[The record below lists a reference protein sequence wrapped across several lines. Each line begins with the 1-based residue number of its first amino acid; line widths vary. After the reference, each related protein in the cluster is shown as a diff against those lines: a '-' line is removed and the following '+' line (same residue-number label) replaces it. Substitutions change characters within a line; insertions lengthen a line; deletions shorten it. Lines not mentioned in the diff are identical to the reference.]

1 MSSVAHDLVA
11 MVTRP
16 LPSTTSSASLEV
28 DDSGIVSSLKQ
39 EEPSL
44 PPVSILSSPAH
55 STATPPTLPAGS
67 EVSTMSS
74 SLVFQGFSTLW
85 VQLLISKLVVNIYN
99 QQRTPPAPRLA
110 TQPSSEYSTP
120 FTSPPPAAAKESSAP
135 SELGGSLSS
144 SGAASDQGRETI
156 KVSLEVD
163 GISLQVDI
171 QERCTDMIFKMASME
186 CSYLKKHKES
196 SSSSWLPYLSN
207 SNGKLFSTSSSSLP
221 EELSCM
227 TDPLSHPPLVPFKQA
242 AGIPS
247 SSSPQHHFHPFSP
260 KLQPNFV
267 QLKVKLP
274 SSQFLRTKKFSLSVK
289 PFEVVGWLPVLDI
302 VMEMAS
308 AAASVGDGGST
319 EHKDSKVP
327 VSTVLCEPFIQYCKS
342 RIFCC

>member
-1 MSSVAHDLVA
+1 MSSVSHDLVA

-28 DDSGIVSSLKQ
+28 DDSGIVSSLRQ
-39 EEPSL
+39 GEPSI
-44 PPVSILSSPAH
+44 PPSSILSSPAH
-55 STATPPTLPAGS
+55 STMTPPTVPAGS

-85 VQLLISKLVVNIYN
+85 VQLLISKLVINIYS
-99 QQRTPPAPRLA
+99 QQRAPPA
-110 TQPSSEYSTP
+110 TQPCREYSTP
-120 FTSPPPAAAKESSAP
+120 FTSPPAAAKDSPAST
-135 SELGGSLSS
+135 ELGGSLSFS
-144 SGAASDQGRETI
+144 RAASEGRETI

-186 CSYLKKHKES
+186 CSYLKKHFCNKES
-196 SSSSWLPYLSN
+196 STPSWLPYLSN
-207 SNGKLFSTSSSSLP
+207 SNGRVFSTSSSSLP
-221 EELSCM
+221 EELSRM
-227 TDPLSHPPLVPFKQA
+227 TDPLSHPPLVPFEQA
-242 AGIPS
+242 AGIS
-247 SSSPQHHFHPFSP
+247 SSSPQHFHPFSP

-274 SSQFLRTKKFSLSVK
+274 SSQLLRTKKLSLSVK
-289 PFEVVGWLPVLDI
+289 PFEVVAWLPVLDA

-308 AAASVGDGGST
+308 AATSVGDGGST

-327 VSTVLCEPFIQYCKS
+327 VSTV
-342 RIFCC
+342 